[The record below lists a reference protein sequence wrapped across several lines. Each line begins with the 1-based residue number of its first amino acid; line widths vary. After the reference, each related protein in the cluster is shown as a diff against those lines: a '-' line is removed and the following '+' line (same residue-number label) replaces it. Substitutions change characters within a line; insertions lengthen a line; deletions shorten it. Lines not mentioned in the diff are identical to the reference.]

1 MKLAACTKTYG
12 KSTVLR
18 CPELT
23 FEPGHICAVVGPNGS
38 GKSTYAGLAAG
49 AIVPDG
55 GGRVAGS
62 GITVR
67 FMPQKS
73 YPFRMTVEQN
83 IRLFGGDKK
92 RAEELME
99 TLRLT
104 DLRRRRAGALSG
116 GETAKMSLARV
127 LMKPCD
133 LLILDEPTAAMDMES
148 AVAAEALIDSYR
160 KECGCVVLFVT
171 HDLTQA
177 RRMTDDALFFYR
189 GELWEKGPT
198 RSILYDP
205 EKAETRRFL
214 DFYGGSA
221 ERR

>member
-1 MKLAACTKTYG
+1 MKLAACSKTYE
-12 KSTVLR
+12 KVTVLR

-55 GGRVAGS
+55 GGRVAGA

-67 FMPQKS
+67 CMPQKS
-73 YPFRMTVEQN
+73 FPFRMTVERN

-99 TLRLT
+99 VLRLT
-104 DLRRRRAGALSG
+104 GLRDRRAGALSG

-148 AVAAEALIDSYR
+148 AVAAEELIDRYR
-160 KECGCVVLFVT
+160 REVGCAVLFVT
-171 HDLTQA
+171 HDLSQA